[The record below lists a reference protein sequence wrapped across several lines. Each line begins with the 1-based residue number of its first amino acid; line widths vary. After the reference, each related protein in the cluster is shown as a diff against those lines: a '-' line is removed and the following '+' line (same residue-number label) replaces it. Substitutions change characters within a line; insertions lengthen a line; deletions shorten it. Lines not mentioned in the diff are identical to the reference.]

1 MKRLFMF
8 ATFAFVLSLAG
19 VFGLGLGERR
29 DYRSHPHQSW
39 QYDQRRDQQW
49 GQQQNSQRQQQQ
61 RRPQDQLIIKPGN
74 R

>member
-1 MKRLFMF
+1 MKTLFMF
-8 ATFAFVLSLAG
+8 VAFAFVLSLAG

-29 DYRSHPHQSW
+29 DYRNHPQQSR

-49 GQQQNSQRQQQQ
+49 GQQQRSQQ
-61 RRPQDQLIIKPGN
+61 REIDRQHHGQQIQLIV

>member
-1 MKRLFMF
+1 MKRIFMF

-29 DYRSHPHQSW
+29 DYRDHQRQTW

-49 GQQQNSQRQQQQ
+49 GQQQRSQSQEW
-61 RRPQDQLIIKPGN
+61 RRD